1 MFRHLKLTIV
11 WGVVLLLATVGGIG
25 LSGQTQQVAA
35 AFQIRPL
42 LPSDNRVG
50 EQQGYYDFSV
60 VKHDSRTIGLKIY
73 NPDAQDVQ
81 VNIRMLN
88 GVTVDGKLQYAVHGD
103 SGNELSNL
111 LHGPVKITVPAKQE
125 REYDF
130 VLKHRHVWSG
140 TKLGAISLTEAT
152 SNRSG
157 VQNRV
162 SYTVAILARG
172 HQLSFKDMRHQSLVA
187 VAGKN
192 GSSGVQVKTHLR
204 NRDGALLQFA
214 TMKLE
219 MQNAFFKYLNYKTQ
233 RRTVKV
239 APHADYWL
247 KFNLDGEKLADG
259 EYRIRLSGKND
270 EYKQTLTKYVRVSKG
285 VIRASNKRAYDD
297 YLIRRVVF
305 LVLALVLIVLAVVFI
320 RRRMR
325 QRKEV

>member
-88 GVTVDGKLQYAVHGD
+88 GVTVDGKLQYAVRGD

-111 LHGPVKITVPAKQE
+111 LYGPVKITVPAKQE

-140 TKLGAISLTEAT
+140 IKLGAISLTEAT

-172 HQLSFKDMRHQSLVA
+172 HQLSVKDMRHQSLVA

-204 NRDGALLQFA
+204 NRDGALLQF
-214 TMKLE
+214 
-219 MQNAFFKYLNYKTQ
+219 
-233 RRTVKV
+233 
-239 APHADYWL
+239 
-247 KFNLDGEKLADG
+247 ADG

-297 YLIRRVVF
+297 YLIRRVMF